1 MPRARKTMAGQPAQ
15 KIDAIKGQEYGQ
27 GVIQERLQRAMPAPS
42 SQSKPAV
49 TQTPQPG
56 PAEEAAPAPRPP
68 VDPAALRQQLQG
80 MGGILRRPD
89 DRPDQRFDVTIT
101 DPTAR
106 INMGFAPPVNRLGE
120 QMREL
125 SRRTGDPTFANLA
138 ARAGY

>member
-15 KIDAIKGQEYGQ
+15 KINAIKGQEYGQ
-27 GVIQERLQRAMPAPS
+27 GVVQEKLQRAMPAP
-42 SQSKPAV
+42 A
-49 TQTPQPG
+49 TQTKTPPPQPSQPT
-56 PAEEAAPAPRPP
+56 PAQEVAPAPRPRL
-68 VDPAALRQQLQG
+68 DPAALRQHLQG

-101 DPTAR
+101 DPAAR

-125 SRRTGDPTFANLA
+125 SRRTGDPTFADLA
-138 ARAGY
+138 AKAGY